1 MDGILSTTAA
11 AGEIVFVDCKGILV
25 PQLKNSQLSDHNVL
39 HSCFL
44 DETLGSLENNIS
56 KDFMDSNRKK
66 ELDNITGSFF
76 GNSSE
81 IFTRFSLSKILSEL
95 PPVDELGRII
105 YNADSD
111 NIQIVP
117 KVSRSRARFGKSDKP
132 FGFIFTGPSLGS
144 DPSFVEISL
153 EDSFA
158 NEEQDSF
165 EIYSNDV
172 SSATAPQTLAN
183 GIRTLGNKV
192 RGFFAR
198 TFPKRLNADKI

>member
-39 HSCFL
+39 HSSFL

-132 FGFIFTGPSLGS
+132 FVFIFTGPSLGS

-153 EDSFA
+153 DESIA
-158 NEEQDSF
+158 NEEQDNF
-165 EIYSNDV
+165 EIHSKDE
-172 SSATAPQTLAN
+172 SSASVSP
-183 GIRTLGNKV
+183 TLGNRV
-192 RGFFAR
+192 GGFLAR
-198 TFPKRLNADKI
+198 TFSKLSLRTKSKK